1 MAAQNG
7 VWVVCKPGKHGPL
20 YLDDTG
26 AGVHDRAQAKRFR
39 SEEDAWA
46 GIHIAELAPTGGEA
60 REWRI
65 ARLR

>member
-1 MAAQNG
+1 LPERHLRDERARQA
-7 VWVVCKPGKHGPL
+7 WS

-26 AGVHDRAQAKRFR
+26 AGVHDRARAKRFL